1 MTISVKPSFGNITP
15 DTKGP
20 SDSLS
25 PAIKDNVELKIKDSL
40 RSQKNR
46 ELDVGNEEIQ
56 LTELKE
62 AKVSIDILEAA
73 VNRLNEFVKASER
86 NINFSIDKDTGKTV
100 VKLTD
105 KDNNVLR
112 QIPSEEVLRLIKNL
126 ETNKGTI
133 IEDHA

>member
-1 MTISVKPSFGNITP
+1 MTISVKPSFGNLTP
-15 DTKGP
+15 DTKTP

-25 PAIKDNVELKIKDSL
+25 PTFKNNVELKPKDL
-40 RSQKNR
+40 QNTQEDR
-46 ELDVGNEEIQ
+46 ELDIRNGKNQ
-56 LTELKE
+56 LSELKE
-62 AKVSIDILEAA
+62 EKVSIDTLEEL
-73 VNRLNEFVKASER
+73 VNRLNEFVTASER

-126 ETNKGTI
+126 ETNKGMI